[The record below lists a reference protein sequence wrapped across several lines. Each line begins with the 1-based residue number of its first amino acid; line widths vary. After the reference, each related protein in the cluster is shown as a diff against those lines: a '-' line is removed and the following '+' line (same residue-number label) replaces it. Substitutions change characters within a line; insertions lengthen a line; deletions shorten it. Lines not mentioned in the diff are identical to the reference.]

1 MARQIGI
8 LLLALAAIA
17 AAQDN
22 QCTDTRITFDDL
34 NMTDSAY
41 PEFERGL
48 LRDARCSFHPE
59 PDEEGERHYLFDYEW
74 EGYDGW
80 YNNPSHPDWGGAGE
94 LLWLIHAVLRIC
106 RRGACLR
113 TCTCILESLGLLL

>member
-1 MARQIGI
+1 MKECV

-17 AAQDN
+17 AAQE
-22 QCTDTRITFDDL
+22 QCADTRITFEDI
-34 NMTDSAY
+34 TDTAY
-41 PEFERGL
+41 PDLLERGL

-80 YNNPSHPDWGGAGE
+80 YNNPSHPDWGGAGQ
-94 LLWLIHAVLRIC
+94 LLH
-106 RRGACLR
+106 CL
-113 TCTCILESLGLLL
+113 